1 MAIRAKMH
9 LEAIIPNTW
18 GGSQAVFR
26 CQYDGTLP
34 EDQKFQKATPS
45 GDARFSIDNPAAID
59 QLVVGGT
66 YYFDIT
72 PCDERSDG
80 TKYER
85 KVAAKAAA

>member
-1 MAIRAKMH
+1 MH

-26 CQYDGTLP
+26 CEYDAELP
-34 EDQKFQKATPS
+34 EDQKFCKATPS
-45 GDARFSIDNPAAID
+45 GDARFTIDNPGAIA
-59 QLVVGGT
+59 QLVVGGA

-80 TKYER
+80 KNYPR
-85 KVAAKAAA
+85 NVAAAAA